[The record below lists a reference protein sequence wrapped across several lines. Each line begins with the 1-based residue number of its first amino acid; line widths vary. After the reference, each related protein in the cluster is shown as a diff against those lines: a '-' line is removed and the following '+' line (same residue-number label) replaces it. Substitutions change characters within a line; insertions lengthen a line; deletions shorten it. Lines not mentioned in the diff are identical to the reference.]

1 MLSAEFLRVF
11 VGIIIWICKK
21 KGGGGNCILFN
32 FNFCTRVK
40 VRKYK
45 NNKHFLKI
53 ERTESTDICVKM
65 NEVSFAVYDHTLTA
79 KDRFSTLVFFRL

>member
-1 MLSAEFLRVF
+1 MQ
-11 VGIIIWICKK
+11 K
-21 KGGGGNCILFN
+21 KGGGEENCIFFN

-45 NNKHFLKI
+45 NNKHVLKI

-79 KDRFSTLVFFRL
+79 KDRFSTRVFLDYNILDNQKIECTCQN